1 MFKNNKSKIKTNKGF
16 TFVELI
22 VGVAVFAFIIVSV
35 YNAYNGIFNVVY
47 ASRAKIEAISI
58 INEQLE
64 IVRNLPYSDVGILG
78 GIPMGKL
85 THTQSINRDKYTYT
99 VTTTVRNVDDPF
111 DGTLGG
117 TPNDLS
123 PADFKLVEIDVTCV
137 DCRVNFPE
145 MIVTT
150 RVAPKNLETASTN
163 GALFIK
169 VFDANGN
176 PVSDAN
182 VHIENNQ
189 VTPHIVIDDVTNTN
203 GLLQIVDAP
212 PGVNAYEI
220 TVTKSGYST
229 DQTISTSV
237 GNPNPTKP
245 HSTVVLQQVTQVSF
259 VIDKLSTFNIS
270 SVDEVCSPVGSID
283 FSVSGSKLIGTP
295 NVLKYSQNKSTNSS
309 GLLAMTNMEWDIYSF
324 VNIDTAYDLIGINPI
339 SPVTLAPNSS
349 QSVQLVVSPKNPRT
363 LLVTVKDGLT
373 GLPLSGVTARLE
385 NNGSVNVT
393 KITGQGFMGQTDWS
407 GGGGQATSTDS
418 TMYFSS
424 DGNIENSNPVGD
436 IQLKNILGSY
446 VLSGVITS
454 SSFDTGS
461 ASNFQQLFWNPT
473 AQPVQTGTP
482 NIRVQVATNNDG
494 GTWNYTGPDGT
505 ASTYYTVTNQN
516 INSTNNGNRY
526 FRYKIFFDS
535 VTDAFTPNISDISFT
550 FTTLCTPPGQVYS
563 QGLPQGDYTLHLSKT
578 GYQSQDI
585 SLNISASWQSI
596 EVTLVSS

>member
-550 FTTLCTPPGQVYS
+550 FTTLCTPPGQVYY